1 MKTKETKSKESIIAS
16 LKLLWKFLDV
26 KKRIQFVFC
35 FVFSLFTGLINVY
48 ISLIPALVV
57 AKLTGQSM
65 PLLGFIDLPQ
75 LDTIPFFIV
84 VFSIV
89 VVMWVLGMLHYR
101 MIDVFARKCM
111 CLVNQKV
118 QDILLLE
125 RKNMDIGMTIG
136 EANYIA
142 KCSVDNIYEIIE
154 PFC

>member
-65 PLLGFIDLPQ
+65 PLLGFIDLTQ

-89 VVMWVLGMLHYR
+89 VVM
-101 MIDVFARKCM
+101 
-111 CLVNQKV
+111 
-118 QDILLLE
+118 
-125 RKNMDIGMTIG
+125 
-136 EANYIA
+136 
-142 KCSVDNIYEIIE
+142 
-154 PFC
+154 